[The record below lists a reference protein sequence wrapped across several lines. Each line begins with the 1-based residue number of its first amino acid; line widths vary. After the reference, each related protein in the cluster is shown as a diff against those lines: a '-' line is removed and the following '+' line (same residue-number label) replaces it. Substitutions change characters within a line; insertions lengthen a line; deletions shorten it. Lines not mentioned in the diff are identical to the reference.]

1 MFNGLKMAACGLAT
15 VCFVSAAGALGTKA
29 SDNTLIGDFNG
40 DGKEETVSYAQE
52 KTAFDNGDFGYSFRF
67 TIDGKQVYEEDLYV
81 STEPN
86 TYQNPTL
93 DETLDHLEKIDV
105 QKIDIN
111 PGKAG
116 EELVARYVANVDDIV
131 LGYRVFRLKKGEI
144 KIVSEFVPDAAHSY
158 IFKAQDNNDKIKVAI
173 ETSTPTL
180 GNIWLTRNY
189 TLKKDGFVEK
199 ESKNGTYTI
208 APAKYEENKL
218 AKYSAATEIE
228 IFSDK
233 KLKKSKGMIA
243 EGEKFTI
250 KKVILTDNNT
260 YEPMRAYVKTASGV
274 KGWIFIDPTTDEY
287 GNPMNPVVK

>member
-1 MFNGLKMAACGLAT
+1 MFNGLKMVACGLAT

-40 DGKEETVSYAQE
+40 DGKEEIVSYAQE
-52 KTAFDNGDFGYSFRF
+52 KTSFDNGDFGYSFRF

-81 STEPN
+81 STENN
-86 TYQNPTL
+86 TYMNPTL
-93 DETLDHLEKIDV
+93 DEALDHLKNIDV

-116 EELVARYVANVDDIV
+116 EELVARYFADVDDIV

-144 KIVSEFVPDAAHSY
+144 KAVSEFVPEAAHSY
-158 IFKAQDNNDKIKVAI
+158 IPKAQDNNNTIKVAI

-180 GNIWLTRNY
+180 GNIWLIRNY

-199 ESKNGTYTI
+199 ESKSGTYAI

-218 AKYSAATEIE
+218 AKYNAATEIE

>member
-1 MFNGLKMAACGLAT
+1 MFNGLKMVACGLAT

-40 DGKEETVSYAQE
+40 DGKEEIVSYAQE
-52 KTAFDNGDFGYSFRF
+52 KTSFDNGDFGYSFRF

-81 STEPN
+81 STENN
-86 TYQNPTL
+86 TYRNPTL
-93 DETLDHLEKIDV
+93 DETLDHLDKIDV

-116 EELVARYVANVDDIV
+116 EELVARYFADVDDIV
-131 LGYRVFRLKKGEI
+131 LGYRVFRYKKGEI
-144 KIVSEFVPDAAHSY
+144 KAVSEFVPEAAHSY
-158 IFKAQDNNDKIKVAI
+158 IYKAQDNNDTIKVAI
-173 ETSTPTL
+173 ETCTPTL

-199 ESKNGTYTI
+199 ESKSGTYAI

-218 AKYSAATEIE
+218 AKYNAATEIE

-233 KLKKSKGMIA
+233 KLKNSKGMIA

-287 GNPMNPVVK
+287 GKPVNPVVK

>member
-52 KTAFDNGDFGYSFRF
+52 KTSFDNGDFGYSFRF

>member
-1 MFNGLKMAACGLAT
+1 MFNGLKMVACGLAT

-40 DGKEETVSYAQE
+40 DGKEEIVSYAQE

-67 TIDGKQVYEEDLYV
+67 TIDGEQVYEEDLYV

-116 EELVARYVANVDDIV
+116 EELVARYFADVDDIV
-131 LGYRVFRLKKGEI
+131 LVYRVFRLKKGEI
-144 KIVSEFVPDAAHSY
+144 KAVSEFVPEAAHSY
-158 IFKAQDNNDKIKVAI
+158 IPKAQDNNNTIKVAI

-180 GNIWLTRNY
+180 GNIWLIRNY

>member
-15 VCFVSAAGALGTKA
+15 VCFVSAAGALGTWA

-81 STEPN
+81 STENN

-93 DETLDHLEKIDV
+93 DEALDHLKNIDV

-116 EELVARYVANVDDIV
+116 EELVARYFADVDDIV

-144 KIVSEFVPDAAHSY
+144 KAVSEFVPETAHSY
-158 IFKAQDNNDKIKVAI
+158 IPKAQDNNNTIKVAI

-180 GNIWLTRNY
+180 GNIWLIRNY

>member
-15 VCFVSAAGALGTKA
+15 VCFVSAAGALGTWA

-67 TIDGKQVYEEDLYV
+67 TIDGEQVYEEDLYV

-144 KIVSEFVPDAAHSY
+144 KAVSEFVPEAAHSY
-158 IFKAQDNNDKIKVAI
+158 IPKAQDNNNTIKVAI

-199 ESKNGTYTI
+199 ESKSGTYTI

-228 IFSDK
+228 IFADK
-233 KLKKSKGMIA
+233 KLKNSKGMIA

>member
-1 MFNGLKMAACGLAT
+1 MFNGLKMVACGLAT

-67 TIDGKQVYEEDLYV
+67 TIDGEQVYEEDLYV
-81 STEPN
+81 SAEPN

-144 KIVSEFVPDAAHSY
+144 KVVSEFVPDAAHSY

-199 ESKNGTYTI
+199 ESKSGTYTI

-228 IFSDK
+228 IFADK
-233 KLKKSKGMIA
+233 KLKNSKGMIA
-243 EGEKFTI
+243 EGEKFTV

>member
-228 IFSDK
+228 IFSDE

>member
-15 VCFVSAAGALGTKA
+15 VCFVSAAGALGALA

-40 DGKEETVSYAQE
+40 DGKEEIVSYEQE

-67 TIDGKQVYEEDLYV
+67 TIDGEQVYEEDLYV

-144 KIVSEFVPDAAHSY
+144 KVVSEFVPDAAHSY

-199 ESKNGTYTI
+199 ESKSGTYTI

-228 IFSDK
+228 IFADK
-233 KLKKSKGMIA
+233 KLKNSKGMIA

>member
-15 VCFVSAAGALGTKA
+15 VCFVSAAGALGTWA

-52 KTAFDNGDFGYSFRF
+52 KTSFDNGDFGYSFRF

-116 EELVARYVANVDDIV
+116 EELVARYFADVDDIV

-144 KIVSEFVPDAAHSY
+144 KAVSEFVPEAAHSY
-158 IFKAQDNNDKIKVAI
+158 ISKAQDNNDKIKVAI

-180 GNIWLTRNY
+180 GNIWLIRNY